1 MAERSWGFYRRVV
14 QIGLCLHGGTD
25 AEGRDGMA
33 AARGNVA
40 RIGRFRGGGLARKQG
55 DRVARNAAGS
65 AG

>member
-1 MAERSWGFYRRVV
+1 M
-14 QIGLCLHGGTD
+14 QLGLCLHGGTD

-40 RIGRFRGGGLARKQG
+40 RIRRFHGGGLARKQG
-55 DRVARNAAGS
+55 DRAARNAAGS